1 MKRIIFVILVL
12 AGSLSAHAQEV
23 SFGQGLALNMEAFR
37 IIATIVVLVLIM
49 TFILNMFKKIFDY
62 RLKNKIVDR
71 GIPQE
76 ATASILRTEQ
86 VDNKNAPVK
95 WFALLA
101 GLGLGLTI
109 VNYTLPLGIHSL
121 AIMSFSLAFSFLGY
135 FVFLKRSAK

>member
-1 MKRIIFVILVL
+1 MKKIIFAILIL
-12 AGSLSAHAQEV
+12 AASLPVAAQDV
-23 SFGQGLALNMEAFR
+23 SFGVGTLNMETVR
-37 IIATIVVLVLIM
+37 IIATIVVLILIM
-49 TFILNMFKKIFDY
+49 SFILNMFKKIFDY

-71 GIPQE
+71 GVPQE
-76 ATASILRTEQ
+76 AAASILRTEE

-121 AIMSFSLAFSFLGY
+121 AIMSFCVAFSFLGY
-135 FVFLKRSAK
+135 FVFLKRSRK